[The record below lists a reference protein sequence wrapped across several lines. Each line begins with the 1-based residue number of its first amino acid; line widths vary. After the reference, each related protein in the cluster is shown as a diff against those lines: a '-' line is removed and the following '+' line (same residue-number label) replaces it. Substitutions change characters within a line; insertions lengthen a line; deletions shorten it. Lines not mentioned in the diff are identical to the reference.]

1 MFETAFAV
9 LIVLACGVMLLRL
22 TLSERRRARFD
33 AASRRTWQRS
43 AQQAQRLWH
52 WRSSHADARRVAD
65 EALRRARD
73 GVHRDGNVI
82 RPASFRP
89 PRKPH

>member
-1 MFETAFAV
+1 MLESVPAALV
-9 LIVLACGVMLLRL
+9 VLACAVMLLRL
-22 TLSERRRARFD
+22 GLGERRRWRFD
-33 AASRRTWQRS
+33 AAWRHAWAVVSKAVQR
-43 AQQAQRLWH
+43 AWH
-52 WRSSHADARRVAD
+52 WRASRAAARRAAE

-82 RPASFRP
+82 RPTSFRG